1 MVTKEHPNAKPHD
14 PPIGSVD
21 LRITEGEMEI
31 LQVLWKTGP
40 STVREVH
47 ELLAVAKPTGYT
59 TTLKLM
65 QIMAEKGILIRDD
78 SQRAHIYRPSIV
90 KAEAQRL
97 MLRQLMDRLFD
108 GSGAQLAML
117 ALAEK
122 PATAEERKAIRKL
135 IEERR
140 REP

>member
-1 MVTKEHPNAKPHD
+1 MGTKEALNHNPINHPNA
-14 PPIGSVD
+14 VD

-65 QIMAEKGILIRDD
+65 QIMAEKGILLRDD
-78 SQRAHIYRPSIV
+78 SQRAHIYRPV
-90 KAEAQRL
+90 FAKAEAQRS

-108 GSGAQLAML
+108 GSGAQLAMQ
-117 ALAEK
+117 ALTEK

-140 REP
+140 REQ

>member
-1 MVTKEHPNAKPHD
+1 MAELKHGKSPEK
-14 PPIGSVD
+14 
-21 LRITEGEMEI
+21 LRATDGELEI
-31 LQVLWKTGP
+31 LQVLWRSGP
-40 STVREVH
+40 ATVREVH
-47 ELLAVAKPTGYT
+47 ERLTLVKPTGYT

-65 QIMAEKGILIRDD
+65 QIMAEKGLLQRDD
-78 SQRAHIYRPSIV
+78 SQRAHVYKPVLNKES
-90 KAEAQRL
+90 AQRS

-108 GSGAQLAML
+108 GSGAQLAMS

-140 REP
+140 REQ

>member
-1 MVTKEHPNAKPHD
+1 MAESRHGKAPER
-14 PPIGSVD
+14 
-21 LRITEGEMEI
+21 LRATEGELEI
-31 LQVLWKTGP
+31 LQVLWSSGP
-40 STVREVH
+40 ATVREVH
-47 ELLAVAKPTGYT
+47 ERLALGKPTGYT

-65 QIMAEKGILIRDD
+65 QIMAEKGLLQRDD
-78 SQRAHIYRPSIV
+78 SQRAHVYQPV
-90 KAEAQRL
+90 VNKEAAQRS

-108 GSGAQLAML
+108 GSGAQLAMS

-140 REP
+140 REQ

>member
-1 MVTKEHPNAKPHD
+1 MGTKQALNHTPIDQPNA
-14 PPIGSVD
+14 VD

-65 QIMAEKGILIRDD
+65 QIMAEKGILLRDD
-78 SQRAHIYRPSIV
+78 SQRAHIYRPAFA
-90 KAEAQRL
+90 KAEAQRSL
-97 MLRQLMDRLFD
+97 LRQLMDRLFD
-108 GSGAQLAML
+108 GSGAQLAMQ
-117 ALAEK
+117 ALTEK

-140 REP
+140 REL